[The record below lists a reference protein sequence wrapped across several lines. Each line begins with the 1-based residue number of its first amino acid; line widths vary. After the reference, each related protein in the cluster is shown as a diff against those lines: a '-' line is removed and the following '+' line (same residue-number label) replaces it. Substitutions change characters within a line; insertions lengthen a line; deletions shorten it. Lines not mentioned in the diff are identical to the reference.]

1 MEEIMREEKRTGVT
15 AKAMF
20 KNMETEKNEEFMV
33 KFDLVVQVPE
43 TIEEACSLLG
53 ELQGDSCENFL
64 TWFNLNL
71 VKKFEDVAGRILID
85 KERGGDEKPLPSNIN
100 ETFENYAFT
109 RSSAKSEL
117 AKAQAELAGLN
128 PTEFVTPEGAPDMGA
143 FMEAF
148 KALQEKIGT
157 LTAKAEEHGK
167 KLAEARAKAK
177 AKAKDEKK

>member
-1 MEEIMREEKRTGVT
+1 MREEKRNGVT

-33 KFDLVVQVPE
+33 KFNLVVRVPE
-43 TIEEACSLLG
+43 TIDEVISLLG
-53 ELQGDSCENFL
+53 ELQGDSRENFL

-100 ETFENYAFT
+100 EAFENYVFT

-117 AKAQAELAGLN
+117 AKAQAELVELN
-128 PTEFVTPEGAPDMGA
+128 PDEFVTPEGTLDRVA
-143 FMEAF
+143 FMEAV
-148 KALQEKIGT
+148 KALQEKIVT
-157 LTAKAEEHGK
+157 LTAKAKEHGK
-167 KLAEARAKAK
+167 RLAEARSNAK
-177 AKAKDEKK
+177 AKAKDANK